1 MLRFWPL
8 TLAGIGLSLASNY
21 LALLGPQYL
30 GEAIDAIS
38 SKSGVMM
45 DVVWDNFRKMLVC
58 YLLSA
63 ILAYLMT
70 VAMVN
75 LSQRIT
81 YRMRKQLFERL
92 TALPVSYFDT
102 HTTGDTVSRISYDI
116 DTVNASLSTDLIQ
129 VLTSIYTV
137 CGSLYYMFRISRP
150 LLLVFAVTVPISVA
164 FTRMKAKKS
173 GRCSASGRKNWAS

>member
-1 MLRFWPL
+1 MNKKNRTVPSGKPSLHILGRLLGYMLRFWPL

-81 YRMRKQLFERL
+81 YRMRKHITAHFLRL
-92 TALPVSYFDT
+92 
-102 HTTGDTVSRISYDI
+102 I
-116 DTVNASLSTDLIQ
+116 
-129 VLTSIYTV
+129 
-137 CGSLYYMFRISRP
+137 
-150 LLLVFAVTVPISVA
+150 
-164 FTRMKAKKS
+164 
-173 GRCSASGRKNWAS
+173 